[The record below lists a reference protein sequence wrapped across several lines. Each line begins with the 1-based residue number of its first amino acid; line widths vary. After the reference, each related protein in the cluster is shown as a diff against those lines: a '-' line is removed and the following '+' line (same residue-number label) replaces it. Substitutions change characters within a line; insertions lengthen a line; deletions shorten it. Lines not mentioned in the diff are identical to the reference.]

1 MRMVSVGGNRG
12 IAILSGIFVLLGV
25 GVFVGWLYLQVVKPG
40 QRATYF
46 IFMDEVSGIRPG
58 TEVRVNGFPVGQVDR
73 ITPDLDIESIEF
85 RVDIV
90 VDKIWPIPVDSTI
103 TIARDGLLST
113 PILELTPG
121 RTETPLPEGG
131 RILTIPPPPGIT
143 DQVSN
148 LIKDQVTPAL
158 AAFLATIQ
166 TLHKQLE
173 ENVPAMV
180 DEARYIMAS
189 SSRAVAAME
198 GEIEKLAIGIGDA
211 GDMMSRLSETRNVD
225 EVESLISNLHVTSEN
240 LRKASQELEDILISS
255 RGLVEASE
263 KIVKSNEY
271 ALQNTIEDAEFT
283 MQSLATSI
291 HSVLANLE
299 RAAQEIAALAGKIND
314 DPSIILT
321 GQESERDPLR

>member
-1 MRMVSVGGNRG
+1 
-12 IAILSGIFVLLGV
+12 
-25 GVFVGWLYLQVVKPG
+25 
-40 QRATYF
+40 
-46 IFMDEVSGIRPG
+46 
-58 TEVRVNGFPVGQVDR
+58 
-73 ITPDLDIESIEF
+73 
-85 RVDIV
+85 
-90 VDKIWPIPVDSTI
+90 
-103 TIARDGLLST
+103 
-113 PILELTPG
+113 
-121 RTETPLPEGG
+121 
-131 RILTIPPPPGIT
+131 
-143 DQVSN
+143 
-148 LIKDQVTPAL
+148 
-158 AAFLATIQ
+158 
-166 TLHKQLE
+166 
-173 ENVPAMV
+173 
-180 DEARYIMAS
+180 
-189 SSRAVAAME
+189 ME